1 MNLLYEKFPD
11 SVELSGKNYQIYTDF
26 KSWLKF
32 FDMLEE
38 KGLSEREKMLLA
50 LRWYQEP
57 IPPELWESAIQEL
70 IKFAIRGEISER
82 SGNGER
88 QKKILSWSFDAPYI
102 YSAFLSEYQ
111 IDLFQKN
118 MHWHLFL
125 ALFDAL
131 PEDTPIK
138 QRMYYRGVNIA
149 EIQDKNE
156 KKRIRKIQNAV
167 RIPQE
172 KMNAFEIGSAFG

>member
-1 MNLLYEKFPD
+1 MNLLYEKFPET
-11 SVELSGKNYQIYTDF
+11 VRISGKEYPIYTDF
-26 KSWLKF
+26 RNWLRF

-57 IPPELWESAIQEL
+57 IPPELWEESIQAL
-70 IKFAIRGEISER
+70 IRFAICGEIPEQSAK
-82 SGNGER
+82 SGRN
-88 QKKILSWSFDAPYI
+88 KKILSWSFDAPFVY
-102 YSAFLSEYQ
+102 AGFLSVYQ
-111 IDLFQKN
+111 IDLLTVQ
-118 MHWHLFL
+118 MHWHLFR

-149 EIQDKNE
+149 EIRDKNE
-156 KKRIRKIQNAV
+156 KKRVLKIQQQI

-172 KMNAFEIGSAFG
+172 KMNAFEIGSVFG

>member
-1 MNLLYEKFPD
+1 MNLLYEKFPET
-11 SVELSGKNYQIYTDF
+11 VRISGKNYPIYTDF

-38 KGLSEREKMLLA
+38 KGLSEQEKMLLA

-57 IPPELWESAIQEL
+57 IPPELWEEGFQAL
-70 IKFAIRGEISER
+70 IRFAICGEISEQSAK
-82 SGNGER
+82 SGRNR
-88 QKKILSWSFDAPYI
+88 KILSWSFDAPFVY
-102 YSAFLSEYQ
+102 AGFLSVYQ
-111 IDLFQKN
+111 IDLLTAQ
-118 MHWHLFL
+118 MHWHLFR

-149 EIQDKNE
+149 EIRDKNE
-156 KKRIRKIQNAV
+156 KKRILKIQQQI